1 MKLADT
7 APAYCAGCYG
17 QKPDERHVDFEAA
30 FDGHV
35 VKPAGDGYDA
45 VSVDDL
51 VLCESCVRAAMALLP
66 DLEQAGREEALRER
80 VRELEQAVDRSENAR
95 AQMREALAAKGEAE
109 AAVAKARPSARKR
122 AKA

>member
-7 APAYCAGCYG
+7 APAFCAACYG

-45 VSVDDL
+45 VAVDDL
-51 VLCESCVRAAMALLP
+51 VLCEPCLRAAFELLP
-66 DLEQAGREEALRER
+66 DLEAAGREEALRER
-80 VRELEQAVDRSENAR
+80 VRELERAVDRSENAR
-95 AQMREALAAKGEAE
+95 ARMREALNARGEAE

-122 AKA
+122 VKA